1 MPEQASFAVRNFAE
15 AIYKKVY
22 GFDPQ
27 EALKAAQREAAAA
40 AAAAA
45 QREAEE
51 RERERIIFALNQVS
65 NIPVTQIA
73 TALNVP
79 VAYVENV
86 IQRTLA
92 ERAATTAAT
101 ENNAQ
106 TNEKTPRRRTA
117 GKSKK

>member
-27 EALKAAQREAAAA
+27 EVLKTAQRE

-51 RERERIIFALNQVS
+51 RERRIIFALNQVS
-65 NIPVTQIA
+65 KMPAIEIA
-73 TALNVP
+73 TVLNVT
-79 VAYVENV
+79 VEYVENV
-86 IQRTLA
+86 IQRALA
-92 ERAATTAAT
+92 EQAVATVAS

-106 TNEKTPRRRTA
+106 EKVKTPRRRAA